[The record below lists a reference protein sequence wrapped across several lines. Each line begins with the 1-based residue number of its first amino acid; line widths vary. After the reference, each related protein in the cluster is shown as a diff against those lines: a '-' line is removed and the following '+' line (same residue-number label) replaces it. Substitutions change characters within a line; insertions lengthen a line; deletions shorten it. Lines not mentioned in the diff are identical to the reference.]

1 MNRRAR
7 STEAPVRVP
16 YHVRAA
22 PGGKGAPSEA
32 APDRASRYGAASKG
46 SAGAS
51 SSSSVPYSYERH
63 TSELSRAI
71 IEYLAPIL
79 PTEDEYRT
87 KEGIRRELMR
97 IASKLHPKATLL
109 AFGSMANGFAL
120 KNSDMDLCCLVP
132 RDDGEDSA
140 ALPSPSELVEQLS
153 ELIRQDTD
161 FHVLPLPKARI
172 PIIKISHSATPEM
185 PYDISCDIGFNNQ
198 LALENT
204 RLLLSYAMLD
214 PPRLRALVLFIKV
227 WTKRRKLNSPYTGT
241 LSSYGYALLVL
252 FFLIHVKKPAVLPN
266 LQRIPACLLYTS
278 PSPRD
283 RG

>member
-1 MNRRAR
+1 M
-7 STEAPVRVP
+7 RVP

-120 KNSDMDLCCLVP
+120 KNSDMDL
-132 RDDGEDSA
+132 S
-140 ALPSPSELVEQLS
+140 
-153 ELIRQDTD
+153 
-161 FHVLPLPKARI
+161 
-172 PIIKISHSATPEM
+172 
-185 PYDISCDIGFNNQ
+185 
-198 LALENT
+198 
-204 RLLLSYAMLD
+204 
-214 PPRLRALVLFIKV
+214 
-227 WTKRRKLNSPYTGT
+227 
-241 LSSYGYALLVL
+241 
-252 FFLIHVKKPAVLPN
+252 LIH
-266 LQRIPACLLYTS
+266 I
-278 PSPRD
+278 
-283 RG
+283 